1 MSEAGAT
8 KQCQQIFQNL
18 GEDLLRVS
26 MSLDS
31 LERSSSEFQSGDSTI
46 ESQEEERQMLRKK
59 RETLEAQLKDSRVL
73 SVQVRKAVL

>member
-1 MSEAGAT
+1 M
-8 KQCQQIFQNL
+8 
-18 GEDLLRVS
+18 RVS

-31 LERSSSEFQSGDSTI
+31 LERSSSELQSGDSNI

-59 RETLEAQLKDSRVL
+59 RETLEAQLKDSRML